1 MTSVWNIFHCVV
13 HNNGASL
20 KWRISSLS
28 SFMRQAIVMNIFH
41 CVVFHFHWD
50 CTVLRD
56 EI

>member
-1 MTSVWNIFHCVV
+1 MTSVWKI
-13 HNNGASL
+13 NGVSL

-41 CVVFHFHWD
+41 CVVFHFHQD